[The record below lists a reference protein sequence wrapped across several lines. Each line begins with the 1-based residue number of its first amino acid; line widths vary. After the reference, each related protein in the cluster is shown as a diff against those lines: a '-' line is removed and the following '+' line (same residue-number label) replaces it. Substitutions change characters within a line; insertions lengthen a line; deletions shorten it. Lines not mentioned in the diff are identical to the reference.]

1 MDLSRASVKTR
12 TIEHVARVRGRGKVQ
27 MDFATEGLANRQQM
41 ATKPVKR
48 KKESV
53 QEDL

>member
-1 MDLSRASVKTR
+1 MKAR
-12 TIEHVARVRGRGKVQ
+12 TIERVARVRGRGEVQ

-48 KKESV
+48 KKESI

>member
-1 MDLSRASVKTR
+1 MKAR
-12 TIEHVARVRGRGKVQ
+12 TIERVARVRGRGKVQ
-27 MDFATEGLANRQQM
+27 MNFATEELANRQQM

-53 QEDL
+53 QEDW